1 MKNVILL
8 FLLSICIS
16 GCKEKEN
23 DGYTIKI
30 VNIKKENFNK
40 MLYLIKIEERKKV
53 IIDSV
58 IIDSETE
65 MFEGVIKH
73 PDLRHLKFKNGNRAY
88 SFTLTNESIQIILDN
103 YDISQSAITGSS
115 VYSLSN
121 IYNHEI
127 KSINEA
133 LVSINKKATVLDETI
148 DKAEFNK
155 AKLVADS
162 LLRKKI
168 NTDIAFIKKHPSNV
182 FVTTLL
188 GNLIFNYEISLE
200 EGRNLYQLLQGDAKS
215 SQAAIQIKTFLN

>member
-162 LLRKKI
+162 LLREKI